1 MNSVE
6 WERFAPL
13 VFVIIGLIVRYVPAS
28 ILLMFDCR
36 GGYQRFKNAPNEE
49 IGLERAGRF
58 YRRFGLFCIVMGSL
72 TFILINKDY
81 IRTFFTK

>member
-1 MNSVE
+1 
-6 WERFAPL
+6 
-13 VFVIIGLIVRYVPAS
+13 
-28 ILLMFDCR
+28 MFDCQ
-36 GGYQRFKNAPNEE
+36 GGYQRYKNAPNEE

-58 YRRFGLFCIVMGSL
+58 YRRFGLFFIVIGSL